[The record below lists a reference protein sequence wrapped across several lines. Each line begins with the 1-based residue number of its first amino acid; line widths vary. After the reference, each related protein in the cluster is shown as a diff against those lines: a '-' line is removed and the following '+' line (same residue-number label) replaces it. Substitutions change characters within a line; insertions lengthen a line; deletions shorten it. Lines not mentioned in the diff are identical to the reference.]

1 MEIRRKI
8 EEKASSH
15 PFGPVITGKKN
26 EGKQRIIH
34 RISLKIRRIDDE
46 EVPDNH

>member
-15 PFGPVITGKKN
+15 PFGPVITGKKTKESN
-26 EGKQRIIH
+26 ALYIEYH
-34 RISLKIRRIDDE
+34 
-46 EVPDNH
+46 